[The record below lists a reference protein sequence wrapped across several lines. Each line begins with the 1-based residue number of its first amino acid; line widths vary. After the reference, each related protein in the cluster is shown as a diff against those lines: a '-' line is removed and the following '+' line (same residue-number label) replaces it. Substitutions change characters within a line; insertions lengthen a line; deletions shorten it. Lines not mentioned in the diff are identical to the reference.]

1 MKTSSEHLEVLKK
14 SVSDLNTLLNGE
26 GKKKSFNKKLIWELI
41 ITIGN
46 SYNFHLNQLTIEKR
60 KKTHHPEDVKIR
72 NLYRAMADDASVRSD
87 GSVYLSEGMVL
98 WPDGS
103 ITPE

>member
-14 SVSDLNTLLNGE
+14 SVSDLNALLNGE

-41 ITIGN
+41 ITIGD

-60 KKTHHPEDVKIR
+60 KRTQPEDIKIR
-72 NLYRAMADDASVRSD
+72 SLYRAMADDASVRSD

>member
-1 MKTSSEHLEVLKK
+1 MKTSSEHLEILKK

-41 ITIGN
+41 ITIGD
-46 SYNFHLNQLTIEKR
+46 SYNFHLNELTREKR
-60 KKTHHPEDVKIR
+60 KRTQPEDIKIR
-72 NLYRAMADDASVRSD
+72 SLYRVMADDASVRSD